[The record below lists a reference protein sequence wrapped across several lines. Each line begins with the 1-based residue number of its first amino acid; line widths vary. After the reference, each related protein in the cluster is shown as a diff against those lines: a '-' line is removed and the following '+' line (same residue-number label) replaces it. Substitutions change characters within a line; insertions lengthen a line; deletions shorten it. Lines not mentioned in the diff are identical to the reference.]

1 MLSMFR
7 YWREQGWSPISAAD
21 YRAAWLRF
29 GGSVIT
35 HPDFVEKLSDLAGIE
50 VRYLGWSVHGQLQA
64 AVAVWGRDL
73 ALSKQGLKRHGKRR
87 LFDLGNA
94 EVIVPQS
101 SDAIGVRLR
110 HRMQFVSALH
120 EGRIAGLKNQGQEIA
135 LLRNPDDY
143 SKKFRYNQRRELR
156 LLEEQGGEIL
166 SFTEL
171 NSSEQALIYSD
182 LFEKRWG
189 FSTPGKERLAEVLE
203 LLRPFMTGSYICING
218 QPAAAQILY
227 RVESPAWI
235 SVEYINGGVD
245 PQFNELSPGSVL
257 TWVNTQAEWEHALAQ
272 GKALRYSFGRADR
285 EYKDR
290 WCHRVPVFEV
300 R

>member
-1 MLSMFR
+1 MLSFFR
-7 YWREQGWSPISAAD
+7 SWRERGWSPISAD
-21 YRAAWLRF
+21 EYRTVWQKF

-35 HPDFVEKLSDLAGIE
+35 HPDFVERLSDLTGIP
-50 VRYLGWSVHGQLQA
+50 VIYLGWQVEGQLKA
-64 AVAVWGRDL
+64 AVATWGREL
-73 ALSKQGLKRHGKRR
+73 ALSKAGLKKHGKRR

-94 EVIVPQS
+94 EVILPQ
-101 SDAIGVRLR
+101 AAHTEIALR
-110 HRMQFVSALH
+110 HRTEFVSALH
-120 EGRIAGLKNQGQEIA
+120 EGRISTLKAQNQELA
-135 LLRNPDDY
+135 LAREPEEY

-156 LLEEQGGEIL
+156 LLEEQGGEL
-166 SFTEL
+166 LPFTEL
-171 NSSEQALIYSD
+171 SSSQQAQIYSD
-182 LFEKRWG
+182 LFEQRWG
-189 FSTPGKERLAEVLE
+189 FATPGKEYLAEVLE
-203 LLRPFMTGSYICING
+203 LLRPYLVGSYICING

-227 RVESPAWI
+227 RVESPDWI

-257 TWVNTQAEWEHALAQ
+257 TWVNTQAEWEHARAQ

-300 R
+300 A

>member
-7 YWREQGWSPISAAD
+7 SWREQGWSPIAAVD

-29 GGSVIT
+29 GGSVIS

-50 VRYLGWSVHGQLQA
+50 VRYLGWKLEGEIKA
-64 AVAVWGRDL
+64 AVAVWQRDL

-94 EVIVPQS
+94 EVIIPQAQ
-101 SDAIGVRLR
+101 DCDIRLR
-110 HRMQFVSALH
+110 QRMQFVSALH
-120 EGRIAGLKNQGQEIA
+120 EGRVAGLKNQGQEIA
-135 LLRNPDDY
+135 LLRHPDDY

-166 SFTEL
+166 PFTEL
-171 NSSEQALIYSD
+171 NSSEQAQIYSD

-189 FSTPGKERLAEVLE
+189 FATPGKERLAEVLE
-203 LLRPFMTGSYICING
+203 LLRPFMTGSYIRING

-227 RVESPAWI
+227 RVESPEWI

-257 TWVNTQAEWEHALAQ
+257 TWVNTQAEWEHAQTQ

-300 R
+300 K

>member
-1 MLSMFR
+1 MLSIFR
-7 YWREQGWSPISAAD
+7 HWREQGWSPISVTD
-21 YRAAWLRF
+21 YRAAWQRF

-35 HPDFVEKLSDLAGIE
+35 HPDFVERLSILAGIP
-50 VRYLGWSVHGQLQA
+50 VRYLGWEVAGEVRA

-73 ALSKQGLKRHGKRR
+73 ALSKTGLKKHGKRR

-94 EVIVPQS
+94 EVIIPQAA
-101 SDAIGVRLR
+101 DTGIRLR

-120 EGRIAGLKNQGQEIA
+120 EGRITGLRTQGQEIA
-135 LLRNPDDY
+135 LLREPEEY

-156 LLEEQGGEIL
+156 LLEEQGGELL

-171 NSSEQALIYSD
+171 PSTEQARIYSD
-182 LFEKRWG
+182 LFEQRWG
-189 FSTPGKERLAEVLE
+189 FATPGKERLAEVLE
-203 LLRPFMTGSYICING
+203 LLRPYLVGSYICVNG

-227 RVESPAWI
+227 RVESPEWI

-257 TWVNTQAEWEHALAQ
+257 TWVNTQAECEHARAQ

-300 R
+300 K

>member
-1 MLSMFR
+1 MLSFLR
-7 YWREQGWSPISAAD
+7 CWREQGWVGMDAD
-21 YRAAWLRF
+21 AYRQAWQQW
-29 GGSVIT
+29 GGSIIT
-35 HPDFVEKLSDLAGIE
+35 HPDVVAGLSALAGIE
-50 VRYLGWSVHGQLQA
+50 VRYLGWFVQGQLQA
-64 AVAVWGRDL
+64 ALAVWGRDL

-94 EVIVPQS
+94 EVIFPQS
-101 SDAIGVRLR
+101 AQASDIRLR
-110 HRMQFVSALH
+110 QRMQYISQLH
-120 EGRIAGLKNQGQEIA
+120 EGRIGTLKVQGDELT
-135 LLRNPDDY
+135 LLRHPDDY

-166 SFTEL
+166 PFTEL
-171 NSSEQALIYSD
+171 NSSEQAQIYSD

-189 FSTPGKERLAEVLE
+189 FATPGKERLAEVLE
-203 LLRPFMTGSYICING
+203 LLRPFMTGSYIRING

-227 RVESPAWI
+227 RVESPEWI

-257 TWVNTQAEWEHALAQ
+257 TWVNTQAEWEHAQAQ

-300 R
+300 K

>member
-1 MLSMFR
+1 MLSFFR
-7 YWREQGWSPISAAD
+7 SWRERGWSPISAD
-21 YRAAWLRF
+21 EYRSAWQEF

-35 HPDFVEKLSDLAGIE
+35 HPDFVGRLSDLTGIP
-50 VRYLGWSVHGQLQA
+50 VIYLGWQVEGQLKA
-64 AVAVWGRDL
+64 AVATWGREL
-73 ALSKQGLKRHGKRR
+73 ALSKAGLKKHGKRR

-94 EVIVPQS
+94 EVILPQ
-101 SDAIGVRLR
+101 AAHTEIALR
-110 HRMQFVSALH
+110 HRTEFVSALH
-120 EGRIAGLKNQGQEIA
+120 EGRISTLKSQKQELA
-135 LLRNPDDY
+135 LAREPEEY

-156 LLEEQGGEIL
+156 LLEEQGGEL
-166 SFTEL
+166 LPFTEL
-171 NSSEQALIYSD
+171 SSSQQAQIYSD

-189 FSTPGKERLAEVLE
+189 FATPGKEHLAEVLE
-203 LLRPFMTGSYICING
+203 LLRPYLVGTYICING

-227 RVESPAWI
+227 RVESPDWI

>member
-1 MLSMFR
+1 MLSFFR
-7 YWREQGWSPISAAD
+7 HWREQGWSPITAAD
-21 YRAAWLRF
+21 YRSVWQLF

-35 HPDFVEKLSDLAGIE
+35 HPDFVEKLSALANIP
-50 VRYLGWSVHGQLQA
+50 VRYLGWQANGELQA
-64 AVAVWGRDL
+64 AVAVWGRHL
-73 ALSKQGLKRHGKRR
+73 ALSKDGLKAHGKRR

-94 EVIVPQS
+94 EVIIPQM
-101 SDAIGVRLR
+101 ANTNITLR
-110 HRMQFVSALH
+110 HRTSFISAVH
-120 EGRIAGLKNQGQEIA
+120 EGRISTLKPQNQELTLA
-135 LLRNPDDY
+135 REPEEY

-166 SFTEL
+166 PFTEL
-171 NSSEQALIYSD
+171 SCVEQAQIYSD

-189 FSTPGKERLAEVLE
+189 FATPGKDRLAGVLE
-203 LLRPFMTGSYICING
+203 LLRPYVAGSYVCING

-227 RVESPAWI
+227 RVESPQWI

-245 PQFNELSPGSVL
+245 PQFNGLSPGSVL
-257 TWVNTQAEWEHALAQ
+257 TWVNTQAAWEDARA
-272 GKALRYSFGRADR
+272 KNKPLRYSFGRADR

-300 R
+300 K

>member
-1 MLSMFR
+1 MLKFLR
-7 YWREQGWSPISAAD
+7 CWREQGWDSITAD
-21 YRAAWLRF
+21 TYRQAWQLW
-29 GGSVIT
+29 GGSLVT
-35 HPDFVEKLSDLAGIE
+35 HPDVIERLSGLASMP
-50 VRYLGWSVHGQLQA
+50 VRYLGWHDAAGLQA
-64 AVAVWGRDL
+64 VVAVWDRYL
-73 ALSKQGLKRHGKRR
+73 ALSKLGLKKHGKRR

-94 EVIVPQS
+94 EVILP
-101 SDAIGVRLR
+101 AAPAAKGVRLR
-110 HRMQFVSALH
+110 LEASYMSSLN
-120 EGRIAGLKNQGQEIA
+120 AGQVDSLKPQTAELA
-135 LLRNPDDY
+135 LLREPEEY

-166 SFTEL
+166 PFAEL
-171 NSSEQALIYSD
+171 NSSEQAQIYSD

-189 FSTPGKERLAEVLE
+189 FATPGKERLAEVLE
-203 LLRPFMTGSYICING
+203 LLRPFMTGSYIRING

-227 RVESPAWI
+227 RVESPEWI

-257 TWVNTQAEWEHALAQ
+257 TWVNTQAEWEHAQTQ

-300 R
+300 K

>member
-7 YWREQGWSPISAAD
+7 WWREQGWSRISAAD

-35 HPDFVEKLSDLAGIE
+35 HPDFVEKLSDLAGIS

-156 LLEEQGGEIL
+156 LLEEQGGEVLPFSEL
-166 SFTEL
+166 S
-171 NSSEQALIYSD
+171 SVDQAQMYSD

-189 FSTPGKERLAEVLE
+189 FATPGKERLAEVLE
-203 LLRPFMTGSYICING
+203 LLRPFITGSYIRING

-257 TWVNTQAEWEHALAQ
+257 TWVNTQAQWEYARAQ

>member
-1 MLSMFR
+1 MLSFFR
-7 YWREQGWSPISAAD
+7 HWREQGWSPISADD
-21 YRAAWLRF
+21 YRSVWQRF

-35 HPDFVEKLSDLAGIE
+35 HPDFVDQLSGLAGIP
-50 VRYLGWSVHGQLQA
+50 VRYLGWQKNGDLQA
-64 AVAVWGRDL
+64 ALAVWGREL
-73 ALSKQGLKRHGKRR
+73 ALSKAGLKRHGKRR

-94 EVIVPQS
+94 EVIIPQAA
-101 SDAIGVRLR
+101 DAQIALR
-110 HRMQFVSALH
+110 HDSQFISSLH
-120 EGRIAGLKNQGQEIA
+120 EGRIST
-135 LLRNPDDY
+135 LRKQKHELTLAREPEEY

-156 LLEEQGGEIL
+156 LLEEQGGRL
-166 SFTEL
+166 LPFTEL
-171 NSSEQALIYSD
+171 SSAEQAGIYSD

-189 FSTPGKERLAEVLE
+189 FATPGKERLAEVLE
-203 LLRPFMTGSYICING
+203 LLRPYVIGNYIRIKG

-227 RVESPAWI
+227 RVESPDWI

-245 PQFNELSPGSVL
+245 PQFNDLSPGSVL
-257 TWVNTQAEWEHALAQ
+257 TWVNTQAEWDHARAQ